1 MATDQAQPVQS
12 NQSVQSQVVDV
23 LTQAAEE
30 RQATQQPV
38 QEVAQPEAVEEAEVI
53 ESVEE
58 IPVEET
64 GEAEPQGIE
73 AAVLAQMFGVNEA
86 DLVIEDGQ
94 PVSIRTK
101 IDGQEGEVNIED
113 LRRSYQLRKHTDA
126 NAAKLNSERE
136 TWQQQKEQQQ
146 EYLTHSLGQ
155 VQGVLK
161 REENALL
168 DEVNK
173 IDWQTLEKNDP
184 AQWSVLRQKYSERYN
199 GIQAATKQAEGEYQ
213 TNLAQRQ
220 HEIEGK
226 KAQYKQEQYDLLLES
241 LPQWKDTAIA
251 QKESLA
257 IADYAQSMGYSAN
270 EVDQILDHRAINV
283 LRKAWLYE
291 QGIQNTATASKRVVN
306 LPNVQRPSAS
316 ISQDKAKRDALSKT
330 RDAAIDGDMRAKQN
344 FVSNLIS

>member
-1 MATDQAQPVQS
+1 M
-12 NQSVQSQVVDV
+12 
-23 LTQAAEE
+23 
-30 RQATQQPV
+30 
-38 QEVAQPEAVEEAEVI
+38 
-53 ESVEE
+53 
-58 IPVEET
+58 
-64 GEAEPQGIE
+64 
-73 AAVLAQMFGVNEA
+73 
-86 DLVIEDGQ
+86 
-94 PVSIRTK
+94 
-101 IDGQEGEVNIED
+101 
-113 LRRSYQLRKHTDA
+113 
-126 NAAKLNSERE
+126 
-136 TWQQQKEQQQ
+136 
-146 EYLTHSLGQ
+146 
-155 VQGVLK
+155 
-161 REENALL
+161 
-168 DEVNK
+168 NK